1 MLTISQKLLFKK
13 YPLWFECVSGLLF
26 GGLNF
31 ILSIFFRNMNST
43 FFMDTI
49 FTVTA
54 SFVGWWSGI
63 LSVLSFALI
72 SVLTSTEEARLVN
85 FFFGITV
92 LSMVFI
98 IRLVYHKKERVS
110 MISLLYVYVLSVF
123 FISFFGA
130 IVAIFAFS
138 RFEYLDLN
146 NLRYITL
153 LFSKQHIS
161 PLLSAFL
168 ARLPVNGIDKLIAVM
183 VGFGVYKLVEITG
196 LKTGLISE

>member
-1 MLTISQKLLFKK
+1 MLTISQNLLFKK

-31 ILSIFFRNMNST
+31 ILSIFFRNMDST

-72 SVLTSTEEARLVN
+72 SVLTSTVEARLVN
-85 FFFGITV
+85 FLFGITV

-183 VGFGVYKLVEITG
+183 VGFGVYKLVEKTG